1 MENSNFKH
9 RPRKHLGLVQVF
21 TGDGKGKTTA
31 ALGEVVRAVGHKYK
45 VIIIQFMKGQIRYGE
60 TELPKYLPNFE
71 LHQFGL
77 PTFVKKGDP
86 SPEDVRLAKEG
97 LEFAERALSNGDYDI
112 VVMDEITVAVDY
124 GLLNVND
131 VLNVVK
137 DKAKHTEVILTGR
150 YAPKEFLEIADLV
163 SEIKEIKHPYQK
175 GIQAREGVEY

>member
-1 MENSNFKH
+1 MAK
-9 RPRKHLGLVQVF
+9 KHLGLIQVF

-31 ALGEVVRAVGHKYK
+31 ALGETVRAVGHNYK

-97 LEFAERALSNGDYDI
+97 LEFASKALTSGDYDI
-112 VVMDEITVAVDY
+112 VVLDEINVAVDY
-124 GLLNVND
+124 GLLSVND
-131 VLNVVK
+131 ALDILK
-137 DKAKHTEVILTGR
+137 SKAKHTEVILTGR
-150 YAPKEFLEIADLV
+150 YAPEEFLEIADLV
-163 SEIKEIKHPYQK
+163 SEIKEVKHPYQK
-175 GIQAREGVEY
+175 GITAREGIEY